1 MKNSKDWELILCTG
15 AEHLEEEFVRTG
27 YSLTKSERNYDGS
40 RKFANSDVYTR
51 LADVERLQDQN
62 VCILQS
68 FTSSGEESLHNFST
82 GDRIIE
88 VLQILDIL
96 KNPCRIEYKDS
107 ATRVGQKLN
116 PPKQTT
122 LLALHL
128 PFSKQDQVYKTGE
141 SNACRVTIKAFYD
154 AGVDQIVTVDPHVPQ
169 DFPWFRDYLESK
181 KIIILSMYERVIKEM
196 EKRRDFEDIVFVS
209 TPGKRRSPIGID
221 LRGIDKERI
230 NTYEVLFNGEIDEK
244 LKGKSIFLIDDMT
257 ISGTTFKKARKFLLS
272 KGIKDVYGW
281 ITHALPYELGKE
293 ENLRRLVEAFDEKL
307 FVSNTVR
314 SQTFQKDYPYCCY
327 SCVPMIIE
335 EFLVK

>member
-15 AEHLEEEFVRTG
+15 AEHLEEEFVRAG
-27 YSLTKSERNYDGS
+27 YSVTKSERNYDGS

-51 LADVERLQDQN
+51 LANVESLQDQH

-82 GDRIIE
+82 GDRVIE

-107 ATRVGQKLN
+107 ATRVGQELN
-116 PPKQTT
+116 PPKQIT

-169 DFPWFRDYLESK
+169 DFPWFRDYIESK
-181 KIIILSMYERVIKEM
+181 KISPLERD
-196 EKRRDFEDIVFVS
+196 KR
-209 TPGKRRSPIGID
+209 G
-221 LRGIDKERI
+221 LRMDHSY
-230 NTYEVLFNGEIDEK
+230 T
-244 LKGKSIFLIDDMT
+244 
-257 ISGTTFKKARKFLLS
+257 
-272 KGIKDVYGW
+272 
-281 ITHALPYELGKE
+281 AL
-293 ENLRRLVEAFDEKL
+293 
-307 FVSNTVR
+307 
-314 SQTFQKDYPYCCY
+314 
-327 SCVPMIIE
+327 
-335 EFLVK
+335 